1 MLIGI
6 KCNGEIEDKQC
17 GADKRL
23 TSTSLK
29 VKKVLICR
37 IW

>member
-6 KCNGEIEDKQC
+6 KCNREIEDKQC